1 MAIWRF
7 EDKTP
12 LIGKGTYIAD
22 SAEIIGNVKIGENCY
37 IGPGAKI
44 RGDYGRVE
52 MGNGCSI
59 QENVVIHAR
68 PDGITIIGNDVTVG
82 HKALIHN
89 ATINDYA
96 VVGMGSIVSDFVV
109 MEEWSILGEGALAKK
124 NFKFNKGE
132 IGVGVP
138 CKIIGNILDKPAAK
152 QELLNYKDKYREMA
166 RRHLVP
172 GALER
177 LE

>member
-1 MAIWRF
+1 MAIWKF
-7 EDKTP
+7 EDKIP
-12 LIGKGTYIAD
+12 QIGEGTYVAE
-22 SAEIIGNVKIGENCY
+22 SAVVLGDVIIGENCY
-37 IGPGAKI
+37 IGPGAVI
-44 RGDYGRVE
+44 RGDYGSIKI
-52 MGNGCSI
+52 GNGCSI

-68 PDGITIIGNDVTVG
+68 PDDITNIGNDVTIG

-89 ATINDYA
+89 ATINNYA

-109 MEEWSILGEGALAKK
+109 MEEWSVLAEGALAKK

-152 QELLNYKDKYREMA
+152 QELLNYKAKYKEMA
-166 RRHLVP
+166 KRHLAP
-172 GALER
+172 SALER
-177 LE
+177 LD